1 MSPLESGS
9 SVLKALNLVSNVNF
23 RDGSFGSYQLI
34 ISVNHLLA
42 ISDLGTGRMGGE
54 NGKGEVTWES

>member
-34 ISVNHLLA
+34 ISVNRLLA

-54 NGKGEVTWES
+54 NGKGEVTRES